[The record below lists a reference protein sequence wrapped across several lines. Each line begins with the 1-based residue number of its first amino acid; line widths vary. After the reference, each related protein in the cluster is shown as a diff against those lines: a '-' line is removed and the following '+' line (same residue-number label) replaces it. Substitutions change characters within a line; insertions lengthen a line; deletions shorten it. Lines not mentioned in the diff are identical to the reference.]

1 MRVFVAG
8 ASGAIGRRLLPLL
21 REAGHDVVGTTRSA
35 AKVDAIEGQGARA
48 AVVDVFD
55 APALAAAVAQA
66 RPDVIVHQLTD
77 LPQESDLDRITA
89 ARATPASG
97 SRVRRT

>member
-35 AKVDAIEGQGARA
+35 AKA
-48 AVVDVFD
+48 AVIE
-55 APALAAAVAQA
+55 AQGGTHG
-66 RPDVIVHQLTD
+66 RM
-77 LPQESDLDRITA
+77 
-89 ARATPASG
+89 
-97 SRVRRT
+97 